1 MGMNTRYVKEY
12 FYKKKIRSMFV
23 WNLEIIAAI
32 LLAAAFSWFFCRSVV
47 VQEGSME
54 PTLVPGERVLMDSAW
69 YRLSSPKRGDII
81 AFRTSEDKKAS
92 IHIKR
97 VIALPGE
104 TVQIKDGQIPVSYTH
119 LDVYKRQVLILDTAG
134 RLHIDEEMMQE
145 LQDIKAAVPVDQ
157 TLLVVDAMTGQDAV
171 NVSEMFNNKV
181 GIDGVVP
188 VSYTHLDVYKR
199 QA

>member
-104 TVQIKDGQIPVSYTH
+104 TVQIKDGQILINGEVYNEKDEFPAITNAGLASGRSRSGRDSTLCSATTGTTARTAATTAWDSWIRTALSESSGLRFRRGRKSVSC
-119 LDVYKRQVLILDTAG
+119 KRSIEG
-134 RLHIDEEMMQE
+134 EE
-145 LQDIKAAVPVDQ
+145 
-157 TLLVVDAMTGQDAV
+157 T
-171 NVSEMFNNKV
+171 
-181 GIDGVVP
+181 
-188 VSYTHLDVYKR
+188 
-199 QA
+199 

>member
-81 AFRTSEDKKAS
+81 AFRT
-92 IHIKR
+92 
-97 VIALPGE
+97 IALPGE
-104 TVQIKDGQIPVSYTH
+104 TVQIKDGQI
-119 LDVYKRQVLILDTAG
+119 LINGEVYNEKDEFPAITNAGLASEPITVGKGQYFVLGDNRNNSEDSRHNG
-134 RLHIDEEMMQE
+134 MG
-145 LQDIKAAVPVDQ
+145 
-157 TLLVVDAMTGQDAV
+157 LVNSDRI
-171 NVSEMFNNKV
+171 V
-181 GIDGVVP
+181 GKLWFTISPWKKIGFV
-188 VSYTHLDVYKR
+188 
-199 QA
+199 

>member
-97 VIALPGE
+97 VIALTGKSIMKKMNFRPSQTRDLPPSRSRSGRDS
-104 TVQIKDGQIPVSYTH
+104 TLCSATTGT
-119 LDVYKRQVLILDTAG
+119 TA
-134 RLHIDEEMMQE
+134 RT
-145 LQDIKAAVPVDQ
+145 AATTAWD
-157 TLLVVDAMTGQDAV
+157 
-171 NVSEMFNNKV
+171 S
-181 GIDGVVP
+181 
-188 VSYTHLDVYKR
+188 
-199 QA
+199 

>member
-92 IHIKR
+92 IHIN
-97 VIALPGE
+97 GE
-104 TVQIKDGQIPVSYTH
+104 VYNEKDEFPAITNAGLASEPITVGKGQYF
-119 LDVYKRQVLILDTAG
+119 VLGDNRNNSEDSRHNGMGL
-134 RLHIDEEMMQE
+134 
-145 LQDIKAAVPVDQ
+145 VDS
-157 TLLVVDAMTGQDAV
+157 DRI
-171 NVSEMFNNKV
+171 V
-181 GIDGVVP
+181 GKLWFTISPWKKIGFV
-188 VSYTHLDVYKR
+188 
-199 QA
+199 

>member
-104 TVQIKDGQIPVSYTH
+104 TVQIKDGQILINGEVYNEKDEFPAITNAGLASEPITVGKGQYFVLGTTGTTARTAATTAWDSWIRTALSESSGLRFRRGRKSVSC
-119 LDVYKRQVLILDTAG
+119 KRSIEG
-134 RLHIDEEMMQE
+134 EE
-145 LQDIKAAVPVDQ
+145 
-157 TLLVVDAMTGQDAV
+157 T
-171 NVSEMFNNKV
+171 
-181 GIDGVVP
+181 
-188 VSYTHLDVYKR
+188 
-199 QA
+199 

>member
-12 FYKKKIRSMFV
+12 FYKKKIRSTFV
-23 WNLEIIAAI
+23 WIVEIIAAI

-104 TVQIKDGQIPVSYTH
+104 TVQIKDGQILINGKGQYFVLGDNRNNSEDSRH
-119 LDVYKRQVLILDTAG
+119 NGMGLLDSDRI
-134 RLHIDEEMMQE
+134 
-145 LQDIKAAVPVDQ
+145 
-157 TLLVVDAMTGQDAV
+157 
-171 NVSEMFNNKV
+171 V
-181 GIDGVVP
+181 GKLWFTISPWKKIGFV
-188 VSYTHLDVYKR
+188 
-199 QA
+199 

>member
-81 AFRTSEDKKAS
+81 AFRTSEDKE
-92 IHIKR
+92 
-97 VIALPGE
+97 GE
-104 TVQIKDGQIPVSYTH
+104 HPHQACDCA
-119 LDVYKRQVLILDTAG
+119 AG
-134 RLHIDEEMMQE
+134 RDGT
-145 LQDIKAAVPVDQ
+145 DQ
-157 TLLVVDAMTGQDAV
+157 RRADPHQRGSL
-171 NVSEMFNNKV
+171 
-181 GIDGVVP
+181 
-188 VSYTHLDVYKR
+188 
-199 QA
+199 

>member
-97 VIALPGE
+97 NEKDEFPAITNAGLASEPI
-104 TVQIKDGQIPVSYTH
+104 TVGKGQYF
-119 LDVYKRQVLILDTAG
+119 VLGDNRNNSEDSRHNGMGL
-134 RLHIDEEMMQE
+134 
-145 LQDIKAAVPVDQ
+145 VDS
-157 TLLVVDAMTGQDAV
+157 DRI
-171 NVSEMFNNKV
+171 V
-181 GIDGVVP
+181 GKLWFTISPWKKIGFV
-188 VSYTHLDVYKR
+188 
-199 QA
+199 

>member
-104 TVQIKDGQIPVSYTH
+104 TVQIKDGQILINGEVYNEKDEFPAITNAGLASEPITVGKGHTLCSATTGTTARTAATTAWDSWIRTALSESSGLRFRRGRKSVSC
-119 LDVYKRQVLILDTAG
+119 KRSIEG
-134 RLHIDEEMMQE
+134 EE
-145 LQDIKAAVPVDQ
+145 
-157 TLLVVDAMTGQDAV
+157 T
-171 NVSEMFNNKV
+171 
-181 GIDGVVP
+181 
-188 VSYTHLDVYKR
+188 
-199 QA
+199 

>member
-47 VQEGSME
+47 VQEGSM
-54 PTLVPGERVLMDSAW
+54 D
-69 YRLSSPKRGDII
+69 PKRGDII

-104 TVQIKDGQIPVSYTH
+104 TVQIKDGQI
-119 LDVYKRQVLILDTAG
+119 LINGEVYNEKDEFPAITNAGLASEPITVGKGQYFVLGDNRNNSEDSRHNGMGL
-134 RLHIDEEMMQE
+134 
-145 LQDIKAAVPVDQ
+145 VDS
-157 TLLVVDAMTGQDAV
+157 DRI
-171 NVSEMFNNKV
+171 V
-181 GIDGVVP
+181 GKLWFTISPWKKIGFV
-188 VSYTHLDVYKR
+188 
-199 QA
+199 

>member
-23 WNLEIIAAI
+23 WNLEIIAVI

-104 TVQIKDGQIPVSYTH
+104 TVQIKDGQILINGDPSPRKSGPTNDKSRHPEPANHPGRPQATVRMDFKRKDFHFTLFTGYRYIRSHRRPVLSFT
-119 LDVYKRQVLILDTAG
+119 
-134 RLHIDEEMMQE
+134 
-145 LQDIKAAVPVDQ
+145 VPQ
-157 TLLVVDAMTGQDAV
+157 KP
-171 NVSEMFNNKV
+171 S
-181 GIDGVVP
+181 
-188 VSYTHLDVYKR
+188 
-199 QA
+199 

>member
-104 TVQIKDGQIPVSYTH
+104 TVQIKDDRSSSTGKSIMKKMNFRPSQTRDLPPSRSRSGRDSTLCSATTGTTARTAATTAWDSWIRTALSESSGLRFRRGRKSVSC
-119 LDVYKRQVLILDTAG
+119 KRSIEG
-134 RLHIDEEMMQE
+134 EE
-145 LQDIKAAVPVDQ
+145 
-157 TLLVVDAMTGQDAV
+157 T
-171 NVSEMFNNKV
+171 
-181 GIDGVVP
+181 
-188 VSYTHLDVYKR
+188 
-199 QA
+199 

>member
-12 FYKKKIRSMFV
+12 FYKKKIRSTFV
-23 WNLEIIAAI
+23 WILEIIAAI

-104 TVQIKDGQIPVSYTH
+104 TVQIKDGQILINGEVYNEKDEFPAITNAGLASEPITVGKGHTLYSATTGTTARTAATTAWDSWIRTALSESSGLRFRRGRKSVSC
-119 LDVYKRQVLILDTAG
+119 KRSIEG
-134 RLHIDEEMMQE
+134 EE
-145 LQDIKAAVPVDQ
+145 
-157 TLLVVDAMTGQDAV
+157 T
-171 NVSEMFNNKV
+171 
-181 GIDGVVP
+181 
-188 VSYTHLDVYKR
+188 
-199 QA
+199 

>member
-54 PTLVPGERVLMDSAW
+54 
-69 YRLSSPKRGDII
+69 
-81 AFRTSEDKKAS
+81 DKKAS

-104 TVQIKDGQIPVSYTH
+104 TVQIKDGQI
-119 LDVYKRQVLILDTAG
+119 LINGEVYNEKDEFPAITNAGLASEPITVGKGQYFVLGDNRNNSEDSRHNGMGL
-134 RLHIDEEMMQE
+134 
-145 LQDIKAAVPVDQ
+145 VDS
-157 TLLVVDAMTGQDAV
+157 DRI
-171 NVSEMFNNKV
+171 V
-181 GIDGVVP
+181 GKLWFTISPWKKIGFV
-188 VSYTHLDVYKR
+188 
-199 QA
+199 